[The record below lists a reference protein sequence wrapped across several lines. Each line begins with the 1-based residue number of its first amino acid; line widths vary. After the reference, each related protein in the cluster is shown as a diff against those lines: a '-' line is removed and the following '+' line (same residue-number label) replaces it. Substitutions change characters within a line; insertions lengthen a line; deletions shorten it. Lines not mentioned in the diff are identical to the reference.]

1 MEPIRDIWPQNGEDP
16 RARAIRTGVLDTSLA
31 PEMPVALRSGPERP
45 WLNSPDRL
53 TTLDEFGELLKSE
66 PGVARKLV
74 DRCSGY
80 LGYLQFHFSV
90 FPVGAFP
97 QRFPESYEEFFKA
110 LTPKAREE
118 EYVMK
123 RFYSRILVDA
133 LSEELLYQRQRT
145 CEPASWT
152 REMMPTLRDKVVF
165 ETLRRDGVFER
176 SHYMKADVARVFEE
190 YEPRRSDFI
199 GYSHYT
205 PDEYPGIVKRFGW
218 VAVLNSMPPDD
229 PLRVEAEEE
238 IGVLGDIL
246 ASYPAKLRLNPR
258 AVLAHD
264 KEVFAAAK
272 DLFGRLSWAVHDLA
286 PVEID
291 PIVVRREAFRAYIGA
306 GREGA
311 LEVLKEW
318 RTHAA
323 VRGKILDDFARN
335 WSTYSGSGSNITT
348 SAFEREVVKL
358 IQARGFFV
366 RTQVPYRELC
376 DTERKFVADM
386 VLAVDSPAPVVLEST
401 EGKLLIIEVSSL
413 GDDFVH
419 GEEYRKRMAEKK
431 ALAHGAGILFVELTE
446 LDPWR
451 DFIDSLRGRREVPSG
466 AFRWLDE
473 QPKSVAPGASG
484 EQPRKNFDEGRTSRY
499 PFWERDPG
507 LHHFIARRAS

>member
-1 MEPIRDIWPQNGEDP
+1 MIESTKRISPNDP
-16 RARAIRTGVLDTSLA
+16 RALAVTTGVLDTSLA
-31 PEMPVALRSGPERP
+31 PEMPEGLRSGPERP
-45 WLNSPDRL
+45 WLKSPDRL

-66 PGVARKLV
+66 PGVARKLIE
-74 DRCSGY
+74 RCSGY

-97 QRFPESYEEFFKA
+97 QRFPESYAEFFKA

-123 RFYSRILVDA
+123 RFYSRILVEA
-133 LSEELLYQRQRT
+133 LSEELHHYRQRT
-145 CEPASWT
+145 CEPATWT
-152 REMMPTLRDKVVF
+152 REMMPTLRDRIVF
-165 ETLRRDGVFER
+165 ETLRRDGLFER
-176 SHYMKADVARVFEE
+176 SHYMRADIARVFEE
-190 YEPRRSDFI
+190 YEPRRADFI
-199 GYSHYT
+199 EYSHYA
-205 PDEYPGIVKRFGW
+205 PDEFPGIVKRFGW
-218 VAVLNSMPPDD
+218 VAVLNSLPVED
-229 PLRVEAEEE
+229 PLRIEAEEE
-238 IGVLGDIL
+238 IGALGDIL
-246 ASYPAKLRLNPR
+246 ATYPAKLRLNPR

-272 DLFGRLSWAVHDLA
+272 DLFGRLSWAVSDLA
-286 PVEID
+286 PVEVD
-291 PIVVRREAFRAYIGA
+291 PIVVRREAFRAFISA

-335 WSTYSGSGSNITT
+335 WSSYSGSGSNITT

-358 IQARGFFV
+358 IKARGFFV

-376 DTERKFVADM
+376 NTERKFVADM
-386 VLAVDSPAPVVLEST
+386 VLAIDSPAPVVLEST
-401 EGKLLIIEVSSL
+401 EGRLLIIEVSSL

-419 GEEYRKRMAEKK
+419 GEEYQKRMHEKK
-431 ALAHGAGILFVELTE
+431 ALATGAGILFVELTE

-451 DFIDSLRGRREVPSG
+451 DFIDSLRGRCEIPGG

-473 QPKSVAPGASG
+473 QSRSLGPVTSG
-484 EQPRKNFDEGRTSRY
+484 EQLRKDTDQGPTWRY

-507 LHHFIARRAS
+507 LQHFIARRAS